1 MPDSESG
8 FQAPKHIGSSA
19 RVLSPKFELSRLEL
33 PKLEPQKL
41 EFPKL
46 EPQKPT
52 TILETTDPFED
63 TLLNHPKLLTEAW
76 AGELLE
82 KLLALTARQ
91 RSLMLVITDN
101 PCPEYAADLWDF
113 EPGGLLIHPSL
124 NDIQR
129 TLDLAT
135 NGARHRAPDL
145 FQSPLIPCERTLL
158 RFLPVGLSNKR
169 IAKRLALSERT
180 VRNRLVDIAE
190 KLGLENRTQIA
201 MYYCGQWQWLERY
214 RDRFEAFCLQR
225 LP

>member
-8 FQAPKHIGSSA
+8 FPAPKHVGSSA
-19 RVLSPKFELSRLEL
+19 RVLSSTFEL
-33 PKLEPQKL
+33 PKFDLPR
-41 EFPKL
+41 L

-52 TILETTDPFED
+52 MILETTDLSEAI
-63 TLLNHPKLLTEAW
+63 LLNHPKVLTEAW

-82 KLLALTARQ
+82 KLLALTATQ
-91 RSLMLVITDN
+91 RSVMLIITDN
-101 PCPEYAADLWDF
+101 PCPEYAADLWDL
-113 EPGGLLIHPSL
+113 EPGGLLIHPAL

-135 NGARHRAPDL
+135 NGVRHRTPDL

-158 RFLPVGLSNKR
+158 RYLPVGLSNKR

-201 MYYCGQWQWLERY
+201 MYYSGQWQWLERY
-214 RDRFEAFCLQR
+214 RDLFEVFCLQR